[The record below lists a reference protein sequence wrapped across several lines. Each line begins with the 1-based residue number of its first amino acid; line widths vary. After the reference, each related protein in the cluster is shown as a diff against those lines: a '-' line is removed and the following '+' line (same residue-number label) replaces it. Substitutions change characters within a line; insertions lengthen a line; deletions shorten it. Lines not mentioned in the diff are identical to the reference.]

1 VAVIVMTSAQ
11 SLVGRLVST
20 VVVGAVVPLVGW
32 VTAYAMVGDDMRRT
46 LRGRGRI
53 DLGFGDVS
61 NLDGVA
67 MMAFPIA
74 CLVLLGAFYLTE
86 SRHPI
91 GATVLCAAILP
102 LWFIGLNGLDV
113 RDTLAYFLLLGA
125 PPAAIRLFMPVKETD
140 VSITGL
146 PPGTQVESPR
156 R

>member
-1 VAVIVMTSAQ
+1 MVITSAQ

-20 VVVGAVVPLVGW
+20 VVVGAVVPLVSW

-67 MMAFPIA
+67 MMAYPIA
-74 CLVLLGAFYLTE
+74 CLVLLGAFYFTE
-86 SRHPI
+86 SQHPVI
-91 GATVLCAAILP
+91 GALLCAAFLP
-102 LWFIGLNGLDV
+102 LWFVGLNGLDI

-125 PPAAIRLFMPVKETD
+125 PPAAIRLFMPVKGSD

-146 PPGTQVESPR
+146 PPGTKVDAPR